1 MKEFPEMENLQEKE
15 LMDVEN
21 KEKLWADTFW
31 SEYKP
36 GYDYSKFFDWLE
48 SRFEKDWYFFP
59 FLDNDDNKKIF
70 EIINLVKN
78 NNYKIDI
85 KFLESLSREQKYL
98 ISYSFLEIFLVKW
111 LWSRYNMWKSLLIW
125 MIYWYS
131 YKYKNYVRDLY
142 NLNIERN
149 IEEVWKNFE
158 WFDSLYF
165 NQALEFLRRHYVD
178 NSKKGITEE
187 FLFSVIMEYNIIKNL
202 DGDINLFNKENIVN
216 LWEDFSLWTFYARGH
231 MWFWFEKKRWSYS
244 LDKNGKKTDIMRE
257 WKKIMVDENGR
268 KIYWAEVLDRDD
280 DSLYELDE
288 NGDKKLVDASWI
300 MYDVYLDSPSW
311 VALFYKGSPLA
322 SMCFFVRNWNE
333 IFINQIQ
340 KVVYYEYDRYGRRI
354 WKHYSKEVNNI
365 DWKNILYNVIVNLAK
380 KYNISRIIIQWWENN
395 RWIKEIY
402 EDYETYYFKN
412 NKSSWLDESIPKKN
426 KGKIHLDPEI
436 AHRIYDVF
444 AESLWF
450 QQDMEWNRE
459 KDV

>member
-1 MKEFPEMENLQEKE
+1 
-15 LMDVEN
+15 
-21 KEKLWADTFW
+21 
-31 SEYKP
+31 
-36 GYDYSKFFDWLE
+36 
-48 SRFEKDWYFFP
+48 
-59 FLDNDDNKKIF
+59 
-70 EIINLVKN
+70 
-78 NNYKIDI
+78 
-85 KFLESLSREQKYL
+85 
-98 ISYSFLEIFLVKW
+98 
-111 LWSRYNMWKSLLIW
+111 
-125 MIYWYS
+125 
-131 YKYKNYVRDLY
+131 
-142 NLNIERN
+142 
-149 IEEVWKNFE
+149 
-158 WFDSLYF
+158 
-165 NQALEFLRRHYVD
+165 
-178 NSKKGITEE
+178 
-187 FLFSVIMEYNIIKNL
+187 MEYNIIKNL

-244 LDKNGKKTDIMRE
+244 LDRNGKKTDIMRE

-300 MYDVYLDSPSW
+300 MYDAYLDSPSW
-311 VALFYKGSPLA
+311 VALFYKGSPIA

-340 KVVYYEYDRYGRRI
+340 KVVHYEYDRYGRCI
-354 WKHYSKEVNNI
+354 WKRYSKEVNNI
-365 DWKNILYNVIVNLAK
+365 DWNNILYNVIVNLAK